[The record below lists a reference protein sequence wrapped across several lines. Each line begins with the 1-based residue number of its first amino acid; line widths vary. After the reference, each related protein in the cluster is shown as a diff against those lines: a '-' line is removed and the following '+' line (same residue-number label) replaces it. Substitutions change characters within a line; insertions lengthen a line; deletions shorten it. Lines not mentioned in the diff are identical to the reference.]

1 MMLANALQAMN
12 LRAKLERLAKLEN
25 AVWVT
30 SPLTRAVE
38 TFLLSCPKEHLLKP
52 GVPQSSSAA
61 RIKVCL
67 PFHYNWNSAS
77 HTVCSDPCC
86 YVARLH

>member
-1 MMLANALQAMN
+1 MHRKRLVSMWCCANALQAIN
-12 LRAKLERLAKLEN
+12 LRVKLERLAKLEN

-38 TFLLSCPKEHLLKP
+38 TFLLSCPKGHLLKT
-52 GVPQSSSAA
+52 GVPQSSSIA

-67 PFHYNWNSAS
+67 PLYS
-77 HTVCSDPCC
+77 C
-86 YVARLH
+86 